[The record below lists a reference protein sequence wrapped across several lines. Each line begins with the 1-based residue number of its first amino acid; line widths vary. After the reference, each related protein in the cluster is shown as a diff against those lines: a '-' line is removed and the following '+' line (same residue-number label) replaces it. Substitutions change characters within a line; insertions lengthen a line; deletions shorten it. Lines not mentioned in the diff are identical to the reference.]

1 MKAIGIVAEYNPF
14 HNGHL
19 YQINKIKEKYPDHII
34 VVVMTGNYTER
45 GEVSIL
51 DKFTRSK
58 IALANGVDLVVELPF
73 PFATQSADI
82 FAYGAITILE
92 KLHVEKVIFG
102 SESDNVKDL
111 EEIVDCQL
119 NNNEFDKLVHVYSKF
134 GNNYPTSLSLALKD
148 LTGKV
153 IDTPNDLL
161 GISYIKAIKQNNYKI
176 KYETI
181 KRTNNYHSTEIN
193 NEISSATSIRNAL
206 KNKEDI
212 SALVPNNSL
221 KYYKNLH
228 FIEDY
233 YSYLKYKILTDKDL
247 SIYQT
252 VSEGIENLMKK
263 EIINCNN
270 YYELIEKLQS
280 KRYTTNKIQ
289 RMLLHILVNFTKE
302 EAKQMNNITYLRLLG
317 FSNTGRDYLNSIKKE
332 LDIPIIS
339 KINRNKDKMLEY
351 EIETTKI
358 YALPYNNYLEE
369 INKEYINHLNKG
381 EEND

>member
-45 GEVSIL
+45 GEVSLL

-58 IALANGVDLVVELPF
+58 IALTNGVDLVVELPF

-119 NNNEFDKLVHVYSKF
+119 NNNEFDRLVHVYSKF

-212 SALVPNNSL
+212 STLVPNNSL

-302 EAKQMNNITYLRLLG
+302 EAKEMNNITYLRLLG

-358 YALPYNNYLEE
+358 YALPYKNYLDE
-369 INKEYINHLNKG
+369 INNEFKNHLNKG
-381 EEND
+381 E

>member
-45 GEVSIL
+45 GEVSLL

-58 IALANGVDLVVELPF
+58 IALTNGVDLVVELPF

-102 SESDNVKDL
+102 SESDNVSDL

-119 NNNEFDKLVHVYSKF
+119 NNPEFDRLVHIYSKF

-212 SALVPNNSL
+212 STLVPNNSL

-302 EAKQMNNITYLRLLG
+302 EAKEMNNITYLRLLG

-358 YALPYNNYLEE
+358 YALPYKNYLDE
-369 INKEYINHLNKG
+369 INNEFKNHLNKG
-381 EEND
+381 E

>member
-19 YQINKIKEKYPDHII
+19 YQINKIKEKYKDYKI
-34 VVVMTGNYTER
+34 VVVMTGNFTER

-51 DKFTRSK
+51 DKFSRSE
-58 IALANGVDLVVELPF
+58 IAIQNGVDLVVELPF
-73 PFATQSADI
+73 PFSTQSADT
-82 FAYGAITILE
+82 FAYGAITLLE

-102 SESDNVKDL
+102 SESDNVSDL

-119 NNNEFDKLVHVYSKF
+119 NNPEFDRLVHIYSKF

-148 LTGKV
+148 LTDKV

-181 KRTNNYHSTEIN
+181 KRTNNYHSTETD

-206 KNKEDI
+206 RNKEDI
-212 SALVPNNSL
+212 STLVPSNSL
-221 KYYKNLH
+221 KYYNNPH

-233 YSYLKYKILTDKDL
+233 FSYLKYKILTDKDL

-252 VSEGIENLMKK
+252 VSEGIENLIKK
-263 EIINCNN
+263 EIMNCNN

-302 EAKQMNNITYLRLLG
+302 DASSMKDITYIRLLG
-317 FSNTGRDYLNSIKKE
+317 FSNSGRDYLNSIKKE
-332 LDIPIIS
+332 LDIPLIS
-339 KINRNKDKMLEY
+339 KINRTKDKMLEY

-358 YALPYNNYLEE
+358 YALPYNNYLDE
-369 INKEYINHLNKG
+369 INNEFRNHLNKG
-381 EEND
+381 E